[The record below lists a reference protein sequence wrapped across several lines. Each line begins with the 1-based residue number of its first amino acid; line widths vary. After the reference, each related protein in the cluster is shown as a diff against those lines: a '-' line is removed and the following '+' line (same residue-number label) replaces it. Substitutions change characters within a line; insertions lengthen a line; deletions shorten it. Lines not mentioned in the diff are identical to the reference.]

1 MSLLEGIRIAL
12 GSLIAN
18 PLRSF
23 LTLLGIIIG
32 ITAIVVVISVING
45 LNLYVADKLSNQGP
59 GVFVITRFG
68 LISNHEEF
76 LKAIRRNKRLRLA
89 DANELRERSELAA
102 AVGSEVHSTDNL
114 TLRGETI
121 KNVDIGGITAEILQI
136 EPYEVDGGRLIT
148 ASEVEHTVPVAF
160 IGADVA
166 DRLFPAV
173 DPLGRQIRVGN
184 RNVTVVGIAKRRG
197 SVFGFSRDNFVKI
210 PISLHQRL
218 YGVRPSVN
226 ISVKVADPSRMADCM
241 DEARL
246 ILRMRH
252 HLKYDAPDDFGF
264 LTAEGVNSLWE
275 NLTRI
280 IFRVAVFVVGISLV
294 VGGIV
299 VMNIMLVS
307 VIERRREIGLR
318 KAVGARPRDIRLQF
332 LIESVVLSS
341 VGGVIGISVAWLLAW
356 TIRTYSPLPA
366 DYPAWAPILAFL
378 VCGSIGVFFG
388 LNPAAKA
395 ARLDPIE
402 ALRADA

>member
-1 MSLLEGIRIAL
+1 MSPLEGVRIAL

-32 ITAIVVVISVING
+32 ITAIIAVISVING
-45 LNLYVADKLSNQGP
+45 LNIYVAERLSNLGP
-59 GVFVITRFG
+59 GVFVVQRFG
-68 LISNHEEF
+68 LIPNHDDFMEA
-76 LKAIRRNKRLRLA
+76 LRRNKRLRMA
-89 DANELRERSELAA
+89 DADEVRERSELAA
-102 AVGSEVHSTDNL
+102 VVAVEVHATDEL
-114 TLRGETI
+114 SLRGETI
-121 KNVDIGGITAEILQI
+121 SGTDIGGITAEILEI
-136 EPYEVDGGRLIT
+136 EPYDVDGGRIFT
-148 ASEVEHTVPVAF
+148 PFEVEHSVPVAF

-166 DRLFPAV
+166 DRLFPSI
-173 DPLGRQIRVGN
+173 DPLGRDLRVGN
-184 RNVTVVGIAKRRG
+184 RKFTVVGIAKKRG
-197 SVFGFSRDNFVKI
+197 SVLGFSLDNFIKI
-210 PISLHQRL
+210 PISLHQRI

-226 ISVKVADPSRMADCM
+226 ISVKVADPTRMEDCM
-241 DEARL
+241 DEVRL
-246 ILRMRH
+246 IMRTRH
-252 HLKYDAPDDFGF
+252 HLKYDEPDDFGI
-264 LTAEGVNSLWE
+264 LTAEGLNTLWE
-275 NLTRI
+275 DLTRI

-299 VMNIMLVS
+299 IMNIMLVS

-341 VGGVIGISVAWLLAW
+341 AGGVIGISVAWFVSW
-356 TIRTYSPLPA
+356 IVRTYTPLPA
-366 DYPAWAPILAFL
+366 EFPLWAPLLAF
-378 VCGSIGVFFG
+378 VICGTIGVFFG